1 MSTRW
6 ATSMPALPLASS
18 TSDFPMVPGIRRGHG
33 PYVKMLQGTRPGSS
47 GMIRPSKSQPI
58 LRGYGEGTRPGT
70 AGSSVPARTREG
82 SCIPDY
88 ITKEKQVL
96 RFFAYFQEPV
106 HEGGSMDAT
115 GFRVRKFSIMYFLS
129 DSTISI
135 EEPRITNSGL
145 TQGKFMRRLQVTRP
159 LNSCAR
165 DARSAGG
172 NASPVRATGGGGN
185 EGGVMG
191 GSSGKGGATMHPPRD
206 IYAPGDFGVGEEVW
220 IHGRR
225 FRIVDADLTTRQWFQ
240 RNLGR
245 SLKPAEN
252 YPEDGYGAERAK
264 VSAPKKRSMM
274 PAREKGEFY
283 KKDRKVLRFFCKY
296 KDSRLQGDKR
306 DYILYY
312 YLLNDT
318 IEIKEVAA
326 EGRHNFPNLLRRQKL
341 PKDSMFVPTG
351 YGGVISPRDPQRFHH
366 PRL

>member
-1 MSTRW
+1 MPERW
-6 ATSMPALPLASS
+6 ASSMPALPTSASA
-18 TSDFPMVPGIRRGHG
+18 SDFPMVPGIRRGHG
-33 PYVKMLQGTRPGSS
+33 PYVQMLRGERPGTS
-47 GMIRPSKSQPI
+47 GMIRPSQSQPI

-70 AGSSVPARTREG
+70 AGSSVPGRRSEG
-82 SCIPDY
+82 SCVPDY
-88 ITKEKQVL
+88 ITKENQVL

-115 GFRVRKFSIMYFLS
+115 GFRVRKFSIMYFLA
-129 DSTISI
+129 DNTISI

-145 TQGKFMRRLQVTRP
+145 TQGKFMRRLQ
-159 LNSCAR
+159 AR
-165 DARSAGG
+165 MHITKYNLGYLHAKANGTASSSGIPKDAGVLKGG
-172 NASPVRATGGGGN
+172 NKGN
-185 EGGVMG
+185 
-191 GSSGKGGATMHPPRD
+191 SSRHKNNRSNGD
-206 IYAPGDFGVGEEVW
+206 IYTPADFGVGEEIW

-225 FRIVDADLTTRQWFQ
+225 FRIVDADLNTRQWFE
-240 RNLGR
+240 RCLGR
-245 SLKPAEN
+245 PLKAAED
-252 YPEDGYGAERAK
+252 YPEDGYGALRARAS
-264 VSAPKKRSMM
+264 VPTKRSMM

-318 IEIKEVAA
+318 VEIKEVAA

-351 YGGVISPRDPQRFHH
+351 YGGVISPRDPQ
-366 PRL
+366 

>member
-6 ATSMPALPLASS
+6 ATSMPTLPLASS
-18 TSDFPMVPGIRRGHG
+18 TDEFPMVPGIRRSHG
-33 PYVKMLQGTRPGSS
+33 PYVKMLQGARPGSS
-47 GMIRPSKSQPI
+47 GMIRSSQSQPI
-58 LRGYGEGTRPGT
+58 LRGYGQGTRPGT
-70 AGSSVPARTREG
+70 AGSTVPGRTREG

-129 DSTISI
+129 DNTISI

-159 LNSCAR
+159 LNACSR

-172 NASPVRATGGGGN
+172 SATPVRATGGGGEG
-185 EGGVMG
+185 EGGVIG
-191 GSSGKGGATMHPPRD
+191 GGGGKSGSTPAVQD
-206 IYAPGDFGVGEEVW
+206 IYAPGDFDVGNEVW
-220 IHGRR
+220 IHGRSR

-245 SLKPAEN
+245 TLKLAEG

-264 VSAPKKRSMM
+264 VSVPKKRSMM

-351 YGGVISPRDPQRFHH
+351 YGGVISPRDPQV
-366 PRL
+366 PL